1 VYRRTYDMSMYQRGA
16 VKAQGQNF
24 LDQVVLDL
32 GKDEK
37 EHGLAYSML
46 LFLMRYDLPT
56 LV

>member
-1 VYRRTYDMSMYQRGA
+1 MYQRGA